1 MTGNDAVTG
10 NSGTGSATTTTGGSG
25 AAGRTAGGPARAAVP
40 WVPARRV
47 SLLTVLY
54 DPNCPLCRTIRRWLE
69 DQPALV
75 PLRFVPA
82 ASSEARELF
91 PGLDHMATLD
101 EITVLADTGQF
112 YTGPAAWIAVL
123 WALRGYRATAH
134 RFATPLGLPF
144 ARAAVLAAAR
154 IRAATRSGHAACDGD
169 CAALG

>member
-1 MTGNDAVTG
+1 VTGTTGTGTAVTSASG
-10 NSGTGSATTTTGGSG
+10 SGT
-25 AAGRTAGGPARAAVP
+25 AGRDGRGPARAAVQH
-40 WVPARRV
+40 VPVLPAPQQRV
-47 SLLTVLY
+47 SMLTVLY
-54 DPNCPLCRTIRRWLE
+54 DPNCPLCRGIRRWLE
-69 DQPALV
+69 NQPVIV

-82 ASSEARELF
+82 ASSEARELY

-154 IRAATRSGHAACDGD
+154 IRAATKSGHGACDGD
-169 CAALG
+169 CPALG